1 MNAIT
6 LPSPI
11 ELVKSAGLPAGS
23 HLQKVV
29 ASELVR
35 VLQMKEFP
43 RPDRPALES
52 DEVGR
57 FEQTLRE
64 NVRLRGGAVIAE
76 YKQGS
81 PSLGPFALGTDLQRQ
96 LRHYADGGAACV
108 SVLTEPDWFYGGPR
122 DLEAAGAFRMPRLY
136 KGFVIAEAQLRE
148 AAEAGADAVLLIVRV
163 LKEHT
168 PAFADLA
175 RSYGLEPLV
184 ELHDLTEVPLAQAT
198 KAGLIGINA
207 RDLATFTLGAPSAAP
222 LRRAFPEAVLIRES
236 GLATPEDAISAFRA
250 GFDAVLIGEALMRSL
265 NPRGFLER
273 IFAGHHPQEA
283 V

>member
-1 MNAIT
+1 MSAAL

-11 ELVKSAGLPAGS
+11 EVVKSAGLPAGS

-35 VLQMKEFP
+35 VLQLKEAP
-43 RPDRPALES
+43 SLSRTALEV

-57 FEQTLRE
+57 FEQALRE
-64 NVRLRGGAVIAE
+64 SVRLRGGAVIAE

-108 SVLTEPDWFYGGPR
+108 SVLTEPDWFYGGVS
-122 DLEAAGAFRMPRLY
+122 DLEAAGSFRMPRLY
-136 KGFVIAEAQLRE
+136 KGFVISEQQLQE
-148 AAEAGADAVLLIVRV
+148 AAKAGAEAVLLIVRV
-163 LKEHT
+163 LKQHT
-168 PAFADLA
+168 AAFADLA
-175 RSYGLEPLV
+175 RSYGLEPLI
-184 ELHDLTEVPLAQAT
+184 ELHDLTEVPQAQEAR
-198 KAGLIGINA
+198 AGLIGINA
-207 RDLATFTLGAPSAAP
+207 RDLATFTLGAPTAEP
-222 LRRAFPEAVLIRES
+222 LRAAFPEAVLIRES
-236 GLATPEDAISAFRA
+236 GLVTPEDAVLAFRS

-273 IFAGHHPQEA
+273 IFTGHQPQEA